1 MAALR
6 ENRSYGLSGKL
17 SRGENVSVFHVKL
30 TDSAARAIDRFRNG
44 KVIFLCLFSFAF
56 RQRAERRMLMLRVIL
71 RTDAVETSLTSP
83 LASLETRIH
92 VA

>member
-30 TDSAARAIDRFRNG
+30 TDSAARAIDSFRNG
-44 KVIFLCLFSFAF
+44 KVIILCLFFFALDSKSRTQQICCCGSFNGGT
-56 RQRAERRMLMLRVIL
+56 LWK
-71 RTDAVETSLTSP
+71 
-83 LASLETRIH
+83 
-92 VA
+92 

>member
-30 TDSAARAIDRFRNG
+30 TDSAARAIDCFRNG

-56 RQRAERRMLMLRVIL
+56 DQRAKRSRFVVAGHS
-71 RTDAVETSLTSP
+71 TDGCCGNEPMV
-83 LASLETRIH
+83 
-92 VA
+92 V